1 MHLKIF
7 LLCKK
12 IEKNILDMKSS
23 IREEIINHDA
33 IKLFEI
39 VLDIENYPV
48 FIPWCSSMNI
58 NSRSKNEIFA
68 DMYVKYKFIFT
79 QKLGSHVIFDKKE
92 LKIQTNYIEGPLK
105 DLKTNW
111 FFESIDKNK
120 TKIKFVVD
128 FEFKSF
134 FHQKIAETLY
144 PLIENKMIESFRLR
158 ADEVLN

>member
-1 MHLKIF
+1 
-7 LLCKK
+7 
-12 IEKNILDMKSS
+12 MKSS

-79 QKLGSHVIFDKKE
+79 QKLSSHVIFDTKE
-92 LKIQTNYIEGPLK
+92 LKIQTDYIEGPLK

-111 FFESIDKNK
+111 LFESIDKNK
-120 TKIKFVVD
+120 TKIKFIVD

-134 FHQKIAETLY
+134 FHQKIAESLY
-144 PLIENKMIESFRLR
+144 PLIENKMIESFRSR
-158 ADEVLN
+158 ADEVLNY

>member
-1 MHLKIF
+1 
-7 LLCKK
+7 
-12 IEKNILDMKSS
+12 MKSS

-79 QKLGSHVIFDKKE
+79 QKLGSHVIFDKKK

-111 FFESIDKNK
+111 LFESIDKKKQELNLWLNFNLK
-120 TKIKFVVD
+120 VFFIK
-128 FEFKSF
+128 K
-134 FHQKIAETLY
+134 
-144 PLIENKMIESFRLR
+144 
-158 ADEVLN
+158 